1 MKLEFHPEAELEL
14 LEAAFHYDLEVLVLA
29 NSLGLRSNGLPTFFW
44 STRA

>member
-14 LEAAFHYDLEVLVLA
+14 LEAAFHYDLRSLA
-29 NSLGLRSNGLPTFFW
+29 LASSLGPRLGGLPTFFW